1 MALPIRTTLEDVK
14 EICGYLATKPTGA
27 TLAEA
32 KTVLDAK
39 RLDGRKLTALK
50 YWGLIVEDDD
60 DKLKTTAAGR
70 ELAKGADWLSSVLS
84 GVIRNIPP
92 YRAIVERVGH
102 RKEAEITCTDVA
114 AHWHE
119 HFRDDVA
126 ETDAIISAQAMCF
139 FHLAEGAGLGNIVAG
154 RKGND
159 TRFNFVQEKVNHFVR
174 GTGSVASSSKTI
186 KVPSIYQPTKPFES
200 KYSDDQIQA
209 NEIVS
214 VSTATTGENYYLQR
228 GLEVDCY
235 KLIDR
240 LGSGFSAEVWSA
252 SVQRVPPGVELVKD
266 QKVAIKFY
274 TANALAIPDQVI
286 RVERE
291 YRVAQRLRHPH
302 LIRIYEF
309 LLASPRPNHNFL
321 VMDIAPGASLATV
334 LKETKFDLDDSLK
347 IIAQLFSGADA
358 LHSAGALHRDIK
370 PGNIAFA
377 KQEDGTINCLMLDLG
392 IVSPM
397 FEKSV
402 TAVSRFVGSK
412 HWAPIEQLIGE
423 NLDERSDIYS
433 IGAVA
438 YNLLVGVEPFSSSAT
453 EAAVAVEMSRN
464 GLAIPELASMPAEI
478 TEMLNAC
485 LSNNPKNRPRN
496 ARECLAVL
504 RKHGVEP

>member
-1 MALPIRTTLEDVK
+1 MALPIRTTLEDIK
-14 EICGYLATKPTGA
+14 EVCEYLSTKPTGA

-32 KTVLDAK
+32 KTVLDSK

-50 YWGLIVEDDD
+50 YWGLIVDDD
-60 DKLKTTAAGR
+60 DKLKTTTSGR
-70 ELAKGADWLSSVLS
+70 ELAKGADWLLSVLS
-84 GVIRNIPP
+84 GVVRNIPP
-92 YRAIVERVGH
+92 YRAIVERAAH
-102 RKEAEITCTDVA
+102 RKEEELTSTDVA

-119 HFRDDVA
+119 HFRSDVGL
-126 ETDAIISAQAMCF
+126 TDSVVGDQAMCF
-139 FHLAEGAGLGNIVAG
+139 FHIAQGAGLGNIVQG
-154 RKGND
+154 RKGNI
-159 TRFNFVQEKVNHFVR
+159 TRFKFAADKIQNFIR
-174 GTGSVASSSKTI
+174 GTGTNTANI
-186 KVPSIYQPTKPFES
+186 KHAFGMQPTKSFES
-200 KYSDDQIQA
+200 NLGGAHTQID
-209 NEIVS
+209 EIES
-214 VSTATTGENYYLQR
+214 ISAASAGDNYYLQR
-228 GLEVDCY
+228 GLEIDCY

-252 SVQRVPPGVELVKD
+252 TVQRVPPGVELAKD
-266 QKVAIKFY
+266 QKVAVKFY

-291 YRVAQRLRHPH
+291 YRVAQRLRHPN

-309 LLASPRPNHNFL
+309 VLASPRPNHNFL
-321 VMDIAPGASLATV
+321 VMDIAPGSSLATA
-334 LKETKFDLDDSLK
+334 LKETKFNLDDSLK
-347 IIAQLFSGADA
+347 IIAQIFSGADA

-370 PGNIAFA
+370 PGNIAIA
-377 KQEDGTINCLMLDLG
+377 KQEVSLNCLLLDLG

-412 HWAPIEQLIGE
+412 HWAPLEQLVGE

-438 YNLLVGVEPFSSSAT
+438 YNLLVGVEPFSRSAT
-453 EAAVAVEMSRN
+453 EAAVAVEMSRSA
-464 GLAIPELASMPAEI
+464 LAIPELANIPSGI

-485 LSNNPKNRPRN
+485 LSNNPNNRPRN

-504 RKHGVEP
+504 KRHGVEP